1 MTLSGEESV
10 REMERSLGEKRQT
23 VNDVTG
29 DGLTGGPETGQG
41 VMPEG
46 GGLLRS
52 CRASVRAALF
62 NRRALKDAESV
73 LERLDVDEG
82 NVVADIGSGGGFFTF
97 ELARLAGPTGRVFA
111 VAVAEGL
118 LGCLARQARRRGIA
132 NVSFLH
138 SAPEGPSL
146 PRESFDLLFMRN
158 VFHHIADPVAFLRR
172 IAPALK
178 DEGRLAVVEWKPRR
192 RSLRRHST
200 DEALIRFSA
209 EMARFGLIES
219 HAFLKDQSFSVFGRR

>member
-1 MTLSGEESV
+1 M
-10 REMERSLGEKRQT
+10 REMERSLGEKEQT
-23 VNDVTG
+23 VKSETG
-29 DGLTGGPETGQG
+29 DDLPGGPEAGQG

-52 CRASVRAALF
+52 CWASVRAALF
-62 NRRALKDAESV
+62 NRRALRDAVSV
-73 LERLDVDEG
+73 LERLDVREG
-82 NVVADIGSGGGFFTF
+82 NVVADIGSGGGFFAF

-111 VAVAEGL
+111 VDVDEAL
-118 LGCLARQARRRGIA
+118 LGCLARQARSRGVT

-138 SAPEGPSL
+138 SAPEGPTL

-158 VFHHIADPVAFLRR
+158 VFHHLADPVAFLRR

-178 DEGRLAVVEWKPRR
+178 GAGRLAVVEWKPRR
-192 RSLRRHST
+192 RSLWRHST

-219 HAFLKDQSFSVFGRR
+219 YAFLRDQSFSVFGRR

>member
-1 MTLSGEESV
+1 M
-10 REMERSLGEKRQT
+10 REMERSLGEKGQT

-111 VAVAEGL
+111 VDVDEGL